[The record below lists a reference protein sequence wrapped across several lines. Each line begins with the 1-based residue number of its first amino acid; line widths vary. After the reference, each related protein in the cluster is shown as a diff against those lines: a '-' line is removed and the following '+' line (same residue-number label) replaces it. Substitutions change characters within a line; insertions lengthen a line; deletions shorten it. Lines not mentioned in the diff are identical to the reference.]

1 MEIIKIK
8 ERLTLEEKEV
18 LLLYDAVDKQW
29 IMDTT
34 VLKYYTKAKK
44 QGWAQLKEFVYDDGT
59 ICGGVFV
66 APDRAVTI
74 RNIDAKQMSDKQ
86 KGNLLQCA
94 DEDDDEY

>member
-1 MEIIKIK
+1 MQIVKIK

-29 IMDTT
+29 TMDTT
-34 VLKYYTKAKK
+34 VMKYYNKAKK
-44 QGWAQLKEFVYDDGT
+44 QGWTQTKEFVYDDGT

-74 RNIDAKQMSDKQ
+74 RNVDPKQMSDKQ
-86 KGNLLQCA
+86 MENLLQ
-94 DEDDDEY
+94 DEDDEL